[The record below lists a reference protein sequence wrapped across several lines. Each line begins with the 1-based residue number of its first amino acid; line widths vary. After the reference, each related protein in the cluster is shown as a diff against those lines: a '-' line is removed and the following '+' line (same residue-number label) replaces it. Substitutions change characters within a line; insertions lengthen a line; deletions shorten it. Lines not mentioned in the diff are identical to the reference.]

1 MAENTT
7 DPHPSRPPKKF
18 TAKSLHGRTRLMV
31 VSYKDLHN
39 FLNFA
44 VNVFGWDMIETP
56 EAASGVPAGDPHPG
70 LLVASGP
77 AQYDYEG
84 VPPPRSHESNRP
96 S

>member
-1 MAENTT
+1 MAEKTT
-7 DPHPSRPPKKF
+7 YPHPSRPPKKF

-56 EAASGVPAGDPHPG
+56 EAASGAVSYTHLRA
-70 LLVASGP
+70 
-77 AQYDYEG
+77 
-84 VPPPRSHESNRP
+84 HET
-96 S
+96 